1 MIDSIEIQAIQDTE
15 AAELTARLLHRF
27 NYADAYRR
35 QWEDI
40 AKRCYQIYVGW
51 RDELPPEKRGRSNL
65 HIPRPYEQID
75 ALRARIV
82 KSFFATRPYMDFIP
96 IPNSSKVDPE
106 TMRANARQADIA
118 AALVDQQLEKN
129 GIVKKWYDFVTCLLV
144 FPAAIM
150 SVGWRYE
157 TKRVRRRVEVPV
169 LTLDPATLSPVPVVD
184 PMTGEIATQLIVQ
197 ESEEVVWD
205 DNEVQLVDWWDFWGD
220 PAGHD
225 IDSCRFVFQRE
236 WMTRDKLESKLALLA
251 QSDPEGRLYPL
262 DWDTLKDANSYLDE
276 GKWERLSAVG
286 LTPDPGGDYWADGE
300 KPGERIEILHYWTDD
315 QYAILVNRKQLA
327 WYGNNP
333 YWRHGK
339 KPYVMAS
346 YEPLPNELYGLSA
359 IQIIADLSDE
369 LNTLRNQRIDNVS
382 LVLNR
387 MWKKRRSAEVDE
399 SELVSRPG
407 AVIELDNL
415 DDIIPLET
423 PDVTASSYNEEVI
436 VKQDMESAL
445 GTTAIV
451 RGADPTRRE
460 TATEIMQ
467 KNANAGIKFEVK
479 IMLYQQ
485 LGLERLAYLM
495 DMNNQQFID
504 TERLVKLF
512 GSENAWDW
520 YLAKP
525 GEIIG
530 EHEYRPAGSNVDPA
544 ANREVRRQQL
554 TEMLQAVHALNM
566 PYFDRYK
573 LARLWAESYDLRNV
587 DAIMVPEQVYRQQEL
602 MQQLMTQ
609 QALMPQMQPSPG
621 APGLTA
627 APGPMPMPRR

>member
-1 MIDSIEIQAIQDTE
+1 
-15 AAELTARLLHRF
+15 
-27 NYADAYRR
+27 
-35 QWEDI
+35 
-40 AKRCYQIYVGW
+40 
-51 RDELPPEKRGRSNL
+51 
-65 HIPRPYEQID
+65 
-75 ALRARIV
+75 
-82 KSFFATRPYMDFIP
+82 
-96 IPNSSKVDPE
+96 
-106 TMRANARQADIA
+106 
-118 AALVDQQLEKN
+118 
-129 GIVKKWYDFVTCLLV
+129 
-144 FPAAIM
+144 
-150 SVGWRYE
+150 
-157 TKRVRRRVEVPV
+157 
-169 LTLDPATLSPVPVVD
+169 
-184 PMTGEIATQLIVQ
+184 
-197 ESEEVVWD
+197 
-205 DNEVQLVDWWDFWGD
+205 
-220 PAGHD
+220 
-225 IDSCRFVFQRE
+225 
-236 WMTRDKLESKLALLA
+236 
-251 QSDPEGRLYPL
+251 
-262 DWDTLKDANSYLDE
+262 
-276 GKWERLSAVG
+276 
-286 LTPDPGGDYWADGE
+286 
-300 KPGERIEILHYWTDD
+300 
-315 QYAILVNRKQLA
+315 AILVNRKQLA

-359 IQIIADLSDE
+359 VQIIADLSDE

-407 AVIELDNL
+407 GGIELDNL
-415 DDIIPLET
+415 DDLVPLET
-423 PDVTASSYNEEVI
+423 PDVTASSYHEEVV

-451 RGADPTRRE
+451 RGADPARRE

-587 DAIMVPEQVYRQQEL
+587 DAIMIPEQVYRQQEL

-609 QALMPQMQPSPG
+609 QALMTQMKPSAG
-621 APGLTA
+621 APGLAA